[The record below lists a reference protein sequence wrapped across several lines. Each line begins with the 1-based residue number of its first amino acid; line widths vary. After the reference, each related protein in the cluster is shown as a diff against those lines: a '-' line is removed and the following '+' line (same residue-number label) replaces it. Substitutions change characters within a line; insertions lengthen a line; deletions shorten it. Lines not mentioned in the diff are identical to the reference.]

1 MGDSA
6 ALVERMSTA
15 VRTAYKAIEVL
26 KEENKVLKAENETL
40 KLQIQALMGS
50 QQPGTDD
57 LSDECTPDASPIT
70 SPVALHT
77 ARIPF
82 TTTLKPLQLSKPV
95 STKLEPAQPAQQLP
109 LKAAKV
115 KSSAVDTYIPVIDK
129 SSLLV
134 EEYGL
139 NKPSCSTNFG
149 NSPEAKKIIV
159 FLKELTLQNVH
170 VLAKSIAPVS
180 MDTISKA
187 VMFTITSYI
196 TTEVLTSWEK
206 PFSPGASLGSPTQLL
221 PYSLL
226 TQLDLL
232 GNLVVS
238 LASRASNGMI
248 RASKLMAI
256 VKKVILGAIRCQW
269 MSPHYALV
277 MGTLRSH
284 RVAIHHTADASTHS
298 SDDHSVIA
306 NQVDELGAKIKHEA
320 VHAADGELEHMD
332 IGLEAHDAGSDAE
345 ESEDLD
351 SRGHDGV
358 PDEALSSESEAEEEE
373 EEIENEPLSN
383 PVARPSL
390 AAWGRANR
398 SAAPSSHINDNNGVT
413 GATVVPQSAR
423 KAVLSSM
430 FGLDDSSEDEG
441 DEHEMADVKEENDEE
456 DDVFMTNDND
466 LDVDD
471 SDAVVTPSDAREVQ
485 ITSAQTE
492 LKPMEQTKF
501 SAAGRSVV
509 DHACKVYFLF
519 SSLVRLVSFIIIF
532 VCASS
537 AFDTFC
543 FRLFFVHR
551 GWCTSWS
558 VPCRRCASLLCTTC
572 LPGR

>member
-40 KLQIQALMGS
+40 KLQIQELMGS
-50 QQPGTDD
+50 QQPGTDY
-57 LSDECTPDASPIT
+57 LSDECTPDASPKT

-77 ARIPF
+77 AHIPF
-82 TTTLKPLQLSKPV
+82 TTTLKPLQLLKQSN
-95 STKLEPAQPAQQLP
+95 TKLEPPKPAQQLP

-115 KSSAVDTYIPVIDK
+115 TSRVVDTYVPVIAK

-159 FLKELTLQNVH
+159 FLKELTLQNMH

-196 TTEVLTSWEK
+196 TTEVLSSWDK
-206 PFSPGASLGSPTQLL
+206 LFSSGAALGSPTQLL
-221 PYSLL
+221 PYPLL

-269 MSPHYALV
+269 MSPHYTLV

-284 RVAIHHTADASTHS
+284 RVAIHHTADSSTHS
-298 SDDHSVIA
+298 SDDHSVSA
-306 NQVDELGAKIKHEA
+306 NQVDQFGAKIKHEA
-320 VHAADGELEHMD
+320 IHAAGGGLEH
-332 IGLEAHDAGSDAE
+332 LETEAQDAGSDAE

-358 PDEALSSESEAEEEE
+358 PDEALSSESEAEEEDE
-373 EEIENEPLSN
+373 ERENEPISN

-390 AAWGRANR
+390 AAWGLANR
-398 SAAPSSHINDNNGVT
+398 SAGTTSNANEDRGEA

-423 KAVLSSM
+423 KAALSSM

-441 DEHEMADVKEENDEE
+441 DEHEKEGVKEDNDEE

-466 LDVDD
+466 MDVDE
-471 SDAVVTPSDAREVQ
+471 SDVVVKPSDAREVKVA
-485 ITSAQTE
+485 SAQTE
-492 LKPMEQTKF
+492 LKVVEQTKF
-501 SAAGRSVV
+501 TAAGGSVV

-519 SSLVRLVSFIIIF
+519 SSLVRLVSSIII
-532 VCASS
+532 
-537 AFDTFC
+537 
-543 FRLFFVHR
+543 L
-551 GWCTSWS
+551 
-558 VPCRRCASLLCTTC
+558 
-572 LPGR
+572 

>member
-40 KLQIQALMGS
+40 KLRIQALMGS

-70 SPVALHT
+70 SPVSLRT

-82 TTTLKPLQLSKPV
+82 TTTLKPLQLSKPLN
-95 STKLEPAQPAQQLP
+95 TKLEPVKQAQHSP
-109 LKAAKV
+109 LKTAKV
-115 KSSAVDTYIPVIDK
+115 SSSAVDTHIPVIDK

-134 EEYGL
+134 EEHGL
-139 NKPSCSTNFG
+139 NRPSCSTNFG

-196 TTEVLTSWEK
+196 TTEVLTSWDK
-206 PFSPGASLGSPTQLL
+206 PFSSGAAFGSPSQLL
-221 PYSLL
+221 PFPLL

-248 RASKLMAI
+248 RASKLMVI

-269 MSPHYALV
+269 MSPHYTLV

-284 RVAIHHTADASTHS
+284 RVTIHHTADSSTHS
-298 SDDHSVIA
+298 SDDHSVSA
-306 NQVDELGAKIKHEA
+306 NQVDEFGAKIKHEA
-320 VHAADGELEHMD
+320 IHAAHDGELEH
-332 IGLEAHDAGSDAE
+332 IESGLEAHHAGSEAE

-358 PDEALSSESEAEEEE
+358 PDEALSSESEAEEED

-390 AAWGRANR
+390 AAWGLANR
-398 SAAPSSHINDNNGVT
+398 SAGTTSNVNEDRSEA

-423 KAVLSSM
+423 KAALSSM

-441 DEHEMADVKEENDEE
+441 DDVKAEKDED

-466 LDVDD
+466 MDVDD
-471 SDAVVTPSDAREVQ
+471 SDSAVKPSDAREVK
-485 ITSAQTE
+485 ITSSQTE
-492 LKPMEQTKF
+492 LITMEQTKF

-519 SSLVRLVSFIIIF
+519 SSLVRLVS
-532 VCASS
+532 
-537 AFDTFC
+537 
-543 FRLFFVHR
+543 
-551 GWCTSWS
+551 
-558 VPCRRCASLLCTTC
+558 LLSYF
-572 LPGR
+572 LHLL